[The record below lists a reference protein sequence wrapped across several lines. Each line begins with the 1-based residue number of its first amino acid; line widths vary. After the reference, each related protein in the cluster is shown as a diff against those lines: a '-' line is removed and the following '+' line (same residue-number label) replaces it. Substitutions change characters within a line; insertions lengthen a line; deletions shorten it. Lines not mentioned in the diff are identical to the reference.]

1 MTFTIDAE
9 YLFARM
15 QCSREDKQDCLP
27 VVRQLTVLAYIG
39 RERGLLAMEEEVRD
53 RGRYPDAFLRKAVEL
68 TVEIADTD
76 KIGRVLYNLII
87 TSKYMGNF
95 HFLKNVVIAETML
108 SISRSEDLD
117 YVFTHLVP
125 SFFGMEFAPMVEE
138 TYREQK
144 KAMMTTRKLAPM

>member
-9 YLFARM
+9 YLSARM

-68 TVEIADTD
+68 TVEISDPD
-76 KIGRVLYNLII
+76 RIRKVLYNLLI
-87 TSKYMGNF
+87 TTKYIANY
-95 HFLKNVVIAETML
+95 HFLKDVLITETML
-108 SISRSEDLD
+108 AVSQSEVLD
-117 YVFTHLVP
+117 YIFTHLIP
-125 SFFGMEFAPMVEE
+125 SYFGMEFEGRVTEE
-138 TYREQK
+138 YK
-144 KAMMTTRKLAPM
+144 KFRQARLKAGNQPV

>member
-9 YLFARM
+9 YLSARM

-68 TVEIADTD
+68 TVEIDYHIQIHGEFPLLEKRSDCGDDAIHQQVRGFGLCIYPFGAVLFWDGVCAD
-76 KIGRVLYNLII
+76 GRGDIPGAEKGDDDNAEA
-87 TSKYMGNF
+87 GAD
-95 HFLKNVVIAETML
+95 VI
-108 SISRSEDLD
+108 
-117 YVFTHLVP
+117 
-125 SFFGMEFAPMVEE
+125 
-138 TYREQK
+138 
-144 KAMMTTRKLAPM
+144 